1 MALKA
6 KIELDSGIVVDD
18 SYCRVENV
26 SIRNKTS
33 MAIVV
38 AMYKSINKSAF
49 DRKNFVGQYDLN
61 GSNILAQAYEHLKT
75 LPEFANAED
84 C

>member
-6 KIELDSGIVVDD
+6 KIELDSGIVVDG

-38 AMYKSINKSAF
+38 AMYKDIKKSAF
-49 DRKNFVGQYDLN
+49 DRKNFVGQYDLS

>member
-1 MALKA
+1 MALKL
-6 KIELDSGIVVDD
+6 KIELESGIVVDG
-18 SYCRVENV
+18 SYCRVENI
-26 SIRNKTS
+26 SLRNKNNL
-33 MAIVV
+33 AIVV
-38 AMYKSINKSAF
+38 SMYKDTNKPAF

-61 GSNILAQAYEHLKT
+61 GGNVLAQAYEHLKT